1 MKTEPNQSNSTHQNS
16 PKRVDIS
23 SVRQLWCAKNNR
35 ENWSSKYWI
44 IWNELHKV
52 KGKRCSQTDCRSSQG
67 YDRKSVEWKAS
78 MPEMVLVTQSHF
90 CNVFSTQPGIF
101 DITEWFDVFVRV
113 LCSFA
118 IDAINSK
125 KKVCKSMWWR
135 SILLKSQWSHLYA
148 LISKTWAHLTHVIFN
163 CVFKPCQTRLEFSQ
177 WMFPQWLSS
186 DLFHSEIKS
195 VVE

>member
-1 MKTEPNQSNSTHQNS
+1 MFANKLSLQSRLRSKKCWMKSKHAGNGISDSITFLQCVFNSTGNFRYYRMIWCFCSSFVLIRHWCHQ
-16 PKRVDIS
+16 
-23 SVRQLWCAKNNR
+23 L
-35 ENWSSKYWI
+35 E
-44 IWNELHKV
+44 
-52 KGKRCSQTDCRSSQG
+52 
-67 YDRKSVEWKAS
+67 
-78 MPEMVLVTQSHF
+78 
-90 CNVFSTQPGIF
+90 
-101 DITEWFDVFVRV
+101 
-113 LCSFA
+113 
-118 IDAINSK
+118 